1 MHLYFGG
8 GEQKVW
14 RELLAAN
21 GVTHVSLSFVGLTR
35 RTKKTDQFML
45 ADHFP
50 EGTRVFVDSGAYTL
64 NKEPGKYAEEDAM
77 SLAHSYFG
85 FVANNLDRIE
95 MASEFDADVLG
106 HDWLMD
112 MREDFWH
119 EAAVQDKFLPIW
131 KGSNAQELRE
141 YAERYERVG
150 VMQPDDMM
158 LAPVV
163 NRIVQDKGTRF
174 HGIAMT
180 GMAEMQQVRW
190 DSVGSTSWLSP
201 TQYGDTFVWDGRE
214 LHRYPKNYK
223 GKGRE
228 SHKTYLADQGFDAEA
243 ISAGANKELLK
254 LSIWSWQ
261 QFVKFR
267 SYDAR
272 HPVPVQTRLEV
283 DEQDE
288 RLGHWRDAHGVTQP
302 LLDPFGNIVEM
313 PDDAVAQP
321 VEDTSN
327 AELVVPV
334 GKKLLPVIGTG
345 YTTHTET
352 DEDGV
357 ETEVQTPYLKAASGS
372 LLRCNNCFIQDKCP
386 SFTPG
391 NECAYEIPI
400 VARTT
405 TQRDNIEDTMVEIQS
420 QRVLM
425 LRMIEQVNGGYP
437 DPNLGPELDRLN
449 RMLNKKAEREAK
461 RNNPSA
467 KITIEATGDGGGG
480 LISGLFGK
488 SAGEK
493 LHTMEA
499 PQPVAEIMQETDIV
513 DAELVEE

>member
-8 GEQKVW
+8 GEQSSWVK
-14 RELLAAN
+14 LLEAQS
-21 GVTHVSLSFVGLTR
+21 VSHVSLSFVGLTR
-35 RTKKTDQFML
+35 RTKRLDSWKISE
-45 ADHFP
+45 HFS
-50 EGTRVFVDSGAYTL
+50 ESTKVFLDSGAYSV
-64 NKEPGKYAEEDAM
+64 NKDPGKYAAEKVEA
-77 SLAHSYFG
+77 LAQGYLA

-95 MASEFDADVLG
+95 MASEFDADAMG
-106 HDWLMD
+106 QDWLVG
-112 MREDFWH
+112 MREDFW
-119 EAAVQDKFLPIW
+119 EPDVGDKFLPIW
-131 KGSNAQELRE
+131 KGSDAQGLRE
-141 YAERYERVG
+141 YAERYDRVG
-150 VMQPDDMM
+150 VLQPDNDMM

-180 GMAEMQQVRW
+180 RLNDMQQVRF

-214 LHRYPKNYK
+214 LHRYPKDYK

-228 SHKTYLADQGFDAEA
+228 SHKTYLTDQGFDAEA
-243 ISAGANKELLK
+243 ISAGNSSELLK

-267 SYDAR
+267 SYDAT
-272 HPVPVQTRLEV
+272 HPAPVQVRQEL
-283 DEQDE
+283 DEEDK
-288 RLGHWRDAHGVTQP
+288 RVTP
-302 LLDPFGNIVEM
+302 LVIEPFPGAREIVK
-313 PDDAVAQP
+313 DAVAQLLP
-321 VEDTSN
+321 ETRND
-327 AELVVPV
+327 ELAVPP
-334 GKKLLPVIGTG
+334 GKKLLPVIGVG
-345 YTTHTET
+345 HNTTTET
-352 DEDGV
+352 DEEGN
-357 ETEVQTPYLKAASGS
+357 ETEVSTPYLKAASGS

-400 VARTT
+400 AARTT
-405 TQRDNIEDTMVEIQS
+405 VQRDNIEDTMIEIQS

-437 DPNLGPELDRLN
+437 DPNLGPEIDRLN

-461 RNNPSA
+461 RNSPSA
-467 KITIEATGDGGGG
+467 KITIEATGSGGGG

-488 SAGEK
+488 QAGEK

-499 PQPVAEIMQETDIV
+499 PQPVAEIMKETDIV
-513 DAELVEE
+513 DAELVDDGEQ